1 MMTRSIR
8 REEGASMVGS
18 IAEVVMEWGVEWD
31 VDLVDLVWERNI

>member
-1 MMTRSIR
+1 MTVRSIR

-18 IAEVVMEWGVEWD
+18 IAGVAIKWDMEWD